1 MKIASSFILI
11 FFSVLITPS
20 YAKSLSAEP
29 EELGDEYSYR
39 AFNLAHTQCNKI
51 TKNSIKK
58 ESISVALKLWLG
70 GYFSAMNSLSSPN
83 IDLLNGAS
91 LDQVI
96 LELVHICEKSGEKR
110 LLGELVFDYLVDKQ
124 KVKEKP
130 NSKK

>member
-1 MKIASSFILI
+1 
-11 FFSVLITPS
+11 
-20 YAKSLSAEP
+20 
-29 EELGDEYSYR
+29 
-39 AFNLAHTQCNKI
+39 
-51 TKNSIKK
+51 
-58 ESISVALKLWLG
+58 
-70 GYFSAMNSLSSPN
+70 MNSLSSPN